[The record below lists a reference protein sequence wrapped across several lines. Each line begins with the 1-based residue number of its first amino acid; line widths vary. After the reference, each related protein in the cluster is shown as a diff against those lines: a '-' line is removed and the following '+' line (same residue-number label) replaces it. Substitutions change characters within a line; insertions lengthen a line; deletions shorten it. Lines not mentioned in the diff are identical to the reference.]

1 MRYDVALMVFMVF
14 AGLVV
19 AEENCQLDLTI
30 YKNDTVRIS
39 DVKIVELE
47 TTPERN
53 SFNDVTN
60 YSLGVYAIDGTRLY
74 KTYLPVDFR
83 VYELE
88 EISHSYETYYVQT
101 PVGERDYWQTEI
113 IAPCGGNA
121 EELWVFHRNPI
132 FVYRFDEIEDERCQ
146 LGYNGVCD
154 PDCSDLDPDCI
165 IETSTTSTPP
175 LTTVGGS
182 ESSGGNLLLYL
193 LTAAVLLVTAF
204 FVYRKHEENKQ
215 AEEKQRKR
223 RKLIEWIGEQLR
235 DGEDPEKLKAVV
247 RSQGFEEEL
256 VDYVERKL

>member
-14 AGLVV
+14 TGVVV
-19 AEENCQLDLTI
+19 AEEDCQLDLTI
-30 YKNDTVRIS
+30 YKNDTVRIA

-53 SFNDVTN
+53 SFDDVTN
-60 YSLGVYAIDGTRLY
+60 YSLGVYAIDGTVLY

-83 VYELE
+83 VYEME
-88 EISHSYETYYVQT
+88 EFNNSFESFYIKK

-113 IAPCGGNA
+113 IVPCD
-121 EELWVFHRNPI
+121 EMWIFHRNPI
-132 FVYRFDEIEDERCQ
+132 FVYRFDEIKDERCQ

-165 IETSTTSTPP
+165 IETSTTLTSSS
-175 LTTVGGS
+175 TTVGGG

-204 FVYRKHEENKQ
+204 FVYRKREENKQ

-235 DGEDPEKLKAVV
+235 DGEDPKKLKTVV
-247 RSQGFEEEL
+247 RSQGFEPEL
-256 VDYVERKL
+256 VDYVERRL